1 MSTNNLE
8 ALKKRNAKNKKTSV
22 TAARLCV
29 GIGMFSALA
38 YAVALIC
45 NSFIPPVDG
54 FLSLDVKDSIIT
66 IASFVYG
73 PISAVPIALISA
85 LIEFL
90 TFSTTGW
97 YGLVMNFVSSASFS
111 LTASL
116 IYSKRRTFGGS
127 LVGIYSA
134 VAATTSFM
142 ILMNIVVTPFYFGM
156 PVSSVTEMIP
166 VLLLPFN
173 FAKALLNSSV
183 VVFLYKPLS
192 TALSRVGLGARSL
205 GKFKWNK
212 TTAISAVAGAVA
224 LAVSMTVLLILW
236 LK

>member
-8 ALKKRNAKNKKTSV
+8 VLEKRNAKNKKTSI

-45 NSFIPPVDG
+45 NSFIPPVGG
-54 FLSLDVKDSIIT
+54 FLSLDVKDSIIA

-111 LTASL
+111 L
-116 IYSKRRTFGGS
+116 IYSRYS
-127 LVGIYSA
+127 L
-134 VAATTSFM
+134 
-142 ILMNIVVTPFYFGM
+142 
-156 PVSSVTEMIP
+156 
-166 VLLLPFN
+166 
-173 FAKALLNSSV
+173 
-183 VVFLYKPLS
+183 
-192 TALSRVGLGARSL
+192 
-205 GKFKWNK
+205 
-212 TTAISAVAGAVA
+212 
-224 LAVSMTVLLILW
+224 
-236 LK
+236 

>member
-1 MSTNNLE
+1 MSINNVE
-8 ALKKRNAKNKKTSV
+8 ARDKRGAKNRKGKIDPV
-22 TAARLCV
+22 RMVV
-29 GIGMFSALA
+29 GIGTFSALA

-66 IASFVYG
+66 IAAFVYG

-85 LIEFL
+85 LIEFA

-111 LTASL
+111 LTASF
-116 IYSKRRTFGGS
+116 IYSRRRTFGGS
-127 LVGIYSA
+127 LIGIYSA

-156 PVSSVTEMIP
+156 PVSAVTDMIP

-173 FAKALLNSSV
+173 FAKTLLNSAI

-192 TALSRVGLGARSL
+192 VALSRVGLRERSL
-205 GKFKWNK
+205 GKFKWSR

>member
-1 MSTNNLE
+1 MSVNNIE
-8 ALKKRNAKNKKTSV
+8 NRDKRFTKNRKNKIDPI
-22 TAARLCV
+22 RLAV
-29 GIGMFSALA
+29 GIGTFSALA

-45 NSFIPPVDG
+45 NSFIPPVGG
-54 FLSLDVKDSIIT
+54 FLSLDVKDSVIT
-66 IASFVYG
+66 IAAFVYG
-73 PISAVPIALISA
+73 PVAALPIALVSA
-85 LIEFL
+85 LVEFL

-127 LVGIYSA
+127 LIGIYSA
-134 VAATTSFM
+134 VATTTSFM
-142 ILMNIVVTPFYFGM
+142 ILMNIVVTPLYFGM

-173 FAKALLNSSV
+173 FAKTLLNSAI

-192 TALSRVGLGARSL
+192 VALSRVGLGARSL
-205 GKFKWNK
+205 GKFNWNK
-212 TTAISAVAGAVA
+212 KTAISAVAGAVA
-224 LAVSMTVLLILW
+224 LAVAMTVLLILW